1 MNEQAEKQSGEKV
14 AAGLLAPWDVGEMP
28 VPPMS
33 GWRMWL
39 ALIGPGVVLAG
50 TSIGT
55 GEWLFGPAV
64 SAQYGATL
72 LWLALTSIIMQ
83 VFCNIMAMR
92 YAIYCGEP
100 MIVGALRTRP
110 GPAFWIMVI
119 IVLDFGAI
127 WPYNASNAAVPLAS
141 AILGR
146 LPQTPSDFALV
157 KALGFAIFLAAL
169 VPLVFGGT
177 VYRMLEKIMTFKLV
191 VVLGYCTI
199 VAVFLVSPGVAWDVV
214 KGFFRFGTVPLRPD
228 VLIVDRH
235 FNLQETNGGVR
246 LHLKGSWERDG
257 SITGSLVATD
267 AEGKKTE
274 GKLQLQTEK
283 SVNRETVDA
292 AGVKKEPKLAKLDGF
307 SPETLTLANQWLVQ
321 SKPFVGSKRFL
332 LRTSDQGVTLSAE
345 GTVENH
351 HTWVADRLAVEDSAG
366 EQPYSSLGQ
375 VPEPHR
381 GRLKQYLEE
390 EGLEYVSLI
399 GYTSERGKLPPLD
412 WATIVAFIAIAGAGG
427 LTNSMFSNYAR
438 DKGWGMGYHV
448 GAIPSA
454 FGGLNIGLSH
464 TGSVFRINAE
474 SLARWKG
481 WMRHIWRDQTI
492 WLVASVIGMALPCM
506 MSLEFIRN
514 SSLTTDRVAAMTA
527 EGIADRYPSFSGV
540 LWFMTLLCGFLV
552 LAPGQVSASDQISRR
567 WTDIIWTI
575 SPRMQALGPRRVK
588 HVYYSILAIYCV
600 CGLTILWLVPPYLT
614 ATISSV
620 LQNFALGASAL
631 ISFYMNRTLMPREV
645 QPNWL
650 MQIGSVVCGVF
661 FIGISAAV
669 LWMWASRLW

>member
-1 MNEQAEKQSGEKV
+1 LADSSKIEKV
-14 AAGLLAPWDVGEMP
+14 QAGYLAPWDVGELP
-28 VPPMS
+28 LPPTS

-72 LWLALTSIIMQ
+72 LWLALTSIIFQ

-110 GPAFWIMVI
+110 GPMFWIMVI
-119 IVLDFGAI
+119 AILDIGAI

-141 AILGR
+141 AILGY
-146 LPQTPSDFALV
+146 LPQPQNSSDMLLV
-157 KALGFAIFLAAL
+157 KALGFTIFLLAF

-191 VVLGYCTI
+191 VVLGYCTV

-235 FNLQETNGGVR
+235 FNVQQMEGNLRYELRGT
-246 LHLKGSWERDG
+246 WERNG
-257 SITGSLVATD
+257 SITGQLTAVQPD
-267 AEGKKTE
+267 GNKTE
-274 GKLQLQTEK
+274 WKLPDLKGMPQP
-283 SVNRETVDA
+283 RA
-292 AGVKKEPKLAKLDGF
+292 
-307 SPETLTLANQWLVQ
+307 
-321 SKPFVGSKRFL
+321 PFVQKWLEESKKYVGTKRFL

-345 GTVENH
+345 GLVENH
-351 HTWVADRLAVEDSAG
+351 HWWVADRLAVANSSG
-366 EQPYSSLGQ
+366 QQQFSSLEQ
-375 VPEPHR
+375 VPQPHR
-381 GRLKQYLEE
+381 ARLKQFLEE

-399 GYTSERGKLPPLD
+399 GYATERGHLPPLD

-464 TGSVFRINAE
+464 TGSVFRLDAE
-474 SLARWKG
+474 NLARWRG
-481 WMRHIWRDQTI
+481 WMRHIWRDQSI

-514 SSLTTDRVAAMTA
+514 ASLTQDRVAAMTA
-527 EGIADRYPSFSGV
+527 EGIAERYLNLGGLF
-540 LWFMTLLCGFLV
+540 WYMTLLCGFLV

-567 WTDIIWTI
+567 WTDIIWTV
-575 SPRMQALGPRRVK
+575 SPRLQRMGPQRVK
-588 HVYYSILAIYCV
+588 FVYYSILAVYCV
-600 CGLTILWLVPPYLT
+600 CGLIVLWKVPPYLT

-620 LQNFALGASAL
+620 LQNFALGTSAL
-631 ISFYMNRTLMPREV
+631 LSLYMNRTLLPREV
-645 QPNWL
+645 RPSLL
-650 MQIGSVVCGVF
+650 MQIGSVVCGLF

-669 LWMWASRLW
+669 LWMWFSRLW